1 MQDSKTRGMLVL
13 GTLLAAIGATGC
25 GSEDTHVDDGH
36 AHDSGVVTDSGAVSD
51 SGVVTDTGAVT
62 SEVTLRF
69 AAKVGDLPF
78 RCGETFAN
86 VGTTGGQWS
95 PTDFRFYVHDVRV
108 VTAAGEVP
116 VALTQDGRWQHE
128 SVALLDFEDR
138 SGACTNGTAA
148 MNAQVVGTLPAGT
161 VGPITGV
168 RFKLGVPFAL
178 NHANQA
184 LAPSPLNLST
194 LWWNWQ
200 GGYKFLRVDGQI
212 MNPMNPAAASWYVHV
227 GSTGCNGGA
236 SGGVTSCANPNRIEV
251 ELTGFD
257 PSRNTV
263 VADLAGLLS
272 TSDVRV
278 TRAAPGCMSELGDP
292 ECPPVLRGL
301 GIGDG
306 ATQNFFRME

>member
-1 MQDSKTRGMLVL
+1 MQGSRTRELMVV

-25 GSEDTHVDDGH
+25 GSEDAQVR
-36 AHDSGVVTDSGAVSD
+36 DSGTAADSGAVTDGGAVAD
-51 SGVVTDTGAVT
+51 SGAVAT
-62 SEVTLRF
+62 EVTLRF
-69 AAKVGDLPF
+69 AAKVGELPF

-138 SGACTNGTAA
+138 TGRCSNGTAA
-148 MNAQVVGTLPAGT
+148 TNAQVVGTLPAGT

-200 GGYKFLRVDGQI
+200 GGYKFLRIDGQI
-212 MNPMNPAAASWYVHV
+212 MNPVRPAAADWFIHV

-236 SGGVTSCANPNRIEV
+236 SGGVTSCANPNRAEV

-263 VADLAGLLS
+263 VADLARLLS
-272 TSDVRV
+272 ESDVRV
-278 TRAAPGCMSELGDP
+278 TSAAPGCMSELGDP